1 MTYPAE
7 EDLRSPELGPLLRR
21 YLGGKLG
28 VDVEARL
35 RALNLAADLTA
46 SDFGGYQEVLAVHAE
61 GSIEAE
67 KLTILRNYDARRG
80 MAYAR
85 RLAGIDP
92 PEGPPQG

>member
-7 EDLRSPELGPLLRR
+7 EDLRSPELGPLVRR

-46 SDFGGYQEVLAVHAE
+46 SDFGATRRC
-61 GSIEAE
+61 SPS
-67 KLTILRNYDARRG
+67 TPRARSRP
-80 MAYAR
+80 R
-85 RLAGIDP
+85 S
-92 PEGPPQG
+92 